1 MYVVYEGH
9 IVLALV
15 YFCLCSVSWLIL
27 AKLSVLAKWLAR
39 NTSLMM
45 PLHGKGLS
53 PQSPG
58 RKAFMIFGL
67 VSYPYLWLSHS
78 KIRLWWHFHED
89 PISSFMWS
97 CWQTNRQRRVVKHIL
112 ICGDNKSANRHD
124 DETAQNNSIKGHH
137 FSTVLS
143 QWYVCVYIL
152 LLFYIVSAFLCEINV
167 YKLQTDVVWFR
178 FTCKLI
184 VCHWLRM

>member
-15 YFCLCSVSWLIL
+15 YFCLCSVSWLML
-27 AKLSVLAKWLAR
+27 VKLSVLAKWLAR
-39 NTSLMM
+39 NTSLRM

-67 VSYPYLWLSHS
+67 VSYPYLWLPYS

-89 PISSFMWS
+89 RSVVFMWS
-97 CWQTNRQRRVVKHIL
+97 CWQTNGQRRVKQIF

-143 QWYVCVYIL
+143 QWYVCIIFYFSFIL
-152 LLFYIVSAFLCEINV
+152 YLHFCA
-167 YKLQTDVVWFR
+167 K
-178 FTCKLI
+178 
-184 VCHWLRM
+184 